1 MTVRG
6 DGMLEA
12 PLSTLFSLLWDPSV
26 LGRYDSQLDTGCRV
40 TSFNPFTV
48 GRKGSFV
55 TSIIIFNLT
64 IHCQKIYIVKRYKP
78 VGPHFFHLSD
88 FPLMNDIFLTSTPIQ
103 CKPCRATF
111 HIVFT

>member
-6 DGMLEA
+6 DGVLEA

-48 GRKGSFV
+48 KGSFV
-55 TSIIIFNLT
+55 TNIIF
-64 IHCQKIYIVKRYKP
+64 
-78 VGPHFFHLSD
+78 
-88 FPLMNDIFLTSTPIQ
+88 
-103 CKPCRATF
+103 
-111 HIVFT
+111 